1 MRFLCSV
8 SIIAMAQAGIF
19 SASIAQAQTATAVDA
34 LQVLAPFS
42 TLGNTAAGRAA
53 LAANLSETI
62 AVQNGTA
69 GQPLL
74 LSFGQAQEK
83 ALRDN
88 TLTFQNAYELADG
101 LGTTLG
107 GTYQSLTSYPAS
119 GTPTNISSNLTQL
132 FNYVFTVP
140 ILDSNTIKYIFAN
153 GTTDGSTPVSSAA
166 LALLT
171 ANGGTTDVYGTA
183 YNLPAGSPGANPLG
197 NSRPYQVNPHFLAYS
212 GTDFFGAP
220 TSNTQ
225 ILPSLNTSPAFPSGH
240 TVYGYTDS
248 TLFALMVP
256 QRFQQMIT
264 RGAEFANSRI
274 VLGAH
279 YAMDVIGGRTM
290 AYYDL
295 AQMLAENPAFVGPGT
310 GVTNFQSLLAA
321 ASSDLNS
328 ALQSGCGNTVTACA
342 AEDTGEFS
350 NAAANKAFYESTQT
364 YGLPVVYQ
372 STANTVENVGTRAPE
387 AGYLLETRFPYL
399 TLAQADDVLTST
411 EGPGG
416 GFLDDGSS
424 YGVYSRLDLYDA
436 GGGYGSFASNV
447 AITMNA
453 ALGGLNAADTWSN
466 NISGPGGFTLN
477 GTGKLSFS
485 GADTYTGAT
494 TVNGGTLAIDGSIV
508 SPVTVNAGGTLGGT
522 GTLNAAT
529 LIKNGGTLAPG
540 DDPGT
545 LTANAPITLSPG
557 SVSQFDIDGP
567 GTGTGAGNY
576 SRLIVIGSSFT
587 PAGTL
592 EPLLRGITGSAT
604 NTYVPPLAAQFNIV
618 TASGGIVGTYPTL
631 AQPAGL
637 SPGSRIDVVYGSNSI
652 TLATTPVSYANLSV
666 LGVPE
671 TSAEA
676 AVGAALDI
684 TRPGPNVTNALV
696 TSLYNPLYLAPT
708 AGAVTATLSQLAPAV
723 YGADLVTAA
732 DGFEFLNR
740 TVSAQLDAR
749 RDDLAATG
757 LQAAQIGHGVQVWVS
772 GLGQAVN
779 VTSDNAPGFSGTF
792 GGVAAG
798 ADADLAPGLRAG
810 AAFGY
815 ISQNFSMSNN
825 STASSHTVQG
835 LVYGSYQQG
844 IYFADV
850 QGGIIGLD
858 GSATRQVTAYGAAP
872 NGNYSGFG
880 GGGTLRGGAL
890 LNYAGFGVEP
900 SLALTG
906 VTVGHDSLTE
916 NQGGVTRQSINSSS
930 FGSLQSLASVRVERL
945 YTLGGYTVVPSASV
959 GWGHEF
965 LDTDAAT
972 TATLLVTGNSFTV
985 TTPSVG
991 RNAAIIGVHAELDAS
1006 AHLKLF
1012 LGYEGAFANNS
1023 STNNL
1028 TGGLKYSF

>member
-1 MRFLCSV
+1 MRFSSCV
-8 SIIAMAQAGIF
+8 SIVALVQVGIL
-19 SASIAQAQTATAVDA
+19 SAPAAQAQTATALNA
-34 LQVLAPFS
+34 LQALAPFS
-42 TLGNTAAGRAA
+42 TLDNTAAGRAA

-74 LSFGQAQEK
+74 LSFGQTQEK
-83 ALRDN
+83 ALKDN

-107 GTYQSLTSYPAS
+107 GTYQSLTSYPAN
-119 GTPTNISSNLTQL
+119 GAATNISPNLATL
-132 FNYVFTVP
+132 FGDMLAGPV
-140 ILDSNTIKYIFAN
+140 LDSNTIKYIFSN
-153 GTTDGSTPVSSAA
+153 GTTNGTTPASAAA
-166 LALLT
+166 LATLT
-171 ANGGTTDVYGTA
+171 ANGGTTDVYGKA
-183 YNLPAGSPGANPLG
+183 YDLTAGSPGSDPLG
-197 NSRPYQVNPHFLAYS
+197 NSRPYQVNTQYLAYS

-220 TSNTQ
+220 TTNSA
-225 ILPSLNTSPAFPSGH
+225 ILPSLNSSPAFPSGH

-264 RGAEFANSRI
+264 RGAEFGNSRI

-295 AQMLAENPAFVGPGT
+295 AQLLAGNPDYASVT
-310 GVTNFQSLLAA
+310 GGANFQSLLAA

-350 NAAANKAFYESTQT
+350 NAAADKAFYEATQT

-372 STANTVENVGTRAPE
+372 ATAHTVENVATLAPE

-447 AITMNA
+447 AVTMNA

-477 GTGKLSFS
+477 GTGKLSFT
-485 GADTYTGAT
+485 GANTYSGAT
-494 TVNGGTLAIDGSIV
+494 TINGGTLAIDGSIV

-522 GTLNAAT
+522 GTLFAAT
-529 LIKNGGTLAPG
+529 LVKSGGTLAPG

-557 SVSQFDIDGP
+557 SVSQFDIDGT

-576 SRLIVIGSSFT
+576 SRLVVNGSSFT

-592 EPLLRGITGSAT
+592 EPVLRGITGSAT

-618 TASGGIVGTYPTL
+618 TASGGITGLYSTL
-631 AQPAGL
+631 AQPTGL
-637 SPGSRIDVVYGSNSI
+637 APGSRFDAVYGSSGI
-652 TLATTPVSYANLSV
+652 TLAVTPVSYANLSV
-666 LGVPE
+666 LGVSQ
-671 TSAEA
+671 TSAES
-676 AVGAALDI
+676 AVGAALDL
-684 TRPGPNVTNALV
+684 TRPAPNTVNALV
-696 TSLYNPLYLAPT
+696 TSLYNPLYLAPS
-708 AGAVTATLSQLAPAV
+708 VTAALSQLAPEI
-723 YGADLVTAA
+723 YGADLVAAA
-732 DGFEFLNR
+732 DGFQFLNHA
-740 TVSAQLDAR
+740 VNAQLDAR
-749 RDDLAATG
+749 RDDVAATG
-757 LQAAQIGHGVQVWVS
+757 LQAAQIGHGTQLWVS

-779 VTSDNAPGFSGTF
+779 VSSSDAPGFSGTF

-825 STASSHTVQG
+825 STASSDTVQG
-835 LVYGSYQQG
+835 LLYGSYQQG
-844 IYFADV
+844 IYFADL
-850 QGGIIGLD
+850 QGGILSLEGH
-858 GSATRQVTAYGAAP
+858 ATRPQIAYGAAA
-872 NGNYSGFG
+872 NGSYNGFG

-890 LNYAGFGVEP
+890 LNYGGFGVEP
-900 SLALTG
+900 SLALSG
-906 VTVGHDSLTE
+906 VSIGHDSLTE
-916 NQGGVTRQSINSSS
+916 GGGGVTRQSIDSST

-991 RNAAIIGVHAELDAS
+991 RNAAVIGVDAELDAS
-1006 AHLKLF
+1006 VHFKIF
-1012 LGYEGAFANNS
+1012 LGYEGAFASNS
-1023 STNNL
+1023 STNNF